1 MPIPQPQPGEPEEDF
16 TRRCMADD
24 TMRQEYPDL
33 RQRLAVCSAQG
44 KNETDEKQT
53 YGFSTRRQE
62 NTEG

>member
-33 RQRLAVCSAQG
+33 RQRLAVCSAQ
-44 KNETDEKQT
+44 TAEKQPT
-53 YGFSTRRQE
+53 NEKGKPD
-62 NTEG
+62 TEQ